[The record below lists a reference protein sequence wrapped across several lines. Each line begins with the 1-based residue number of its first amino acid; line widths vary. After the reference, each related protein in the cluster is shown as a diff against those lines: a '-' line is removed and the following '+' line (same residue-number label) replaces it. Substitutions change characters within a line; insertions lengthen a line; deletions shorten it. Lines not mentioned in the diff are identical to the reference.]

1 MIDNLD
7 LTLKDSFTSGLI
19 LGFPFS
25 FPKENTSYNYNSH
38 RLGYV
43 ALTSNPKISVAQKK
57 KKIKMYSLL
66 MLSICRRSPESALSH
81 SECWLIDQQLFG
93 ITLAKGKGQCDKSPP
108 GSSSFNLED
117 FAYIL
122 RTKVSLMIIP
132 RRRESVIP
140 RCPQEKPEILITG
153 ND

>member
-57 KKIKMYSLL
+57 KNQDVFFTYAIHL
-66 MLSICRRSPESALSH
+66 P
-81 SECWLIDQQLFG
+81 Q
-93 ITLAKGKGQCDKSPP
+93 IT
-108 GSSSFNLED
+108 
-117 FAYIL
+117 
-122 RTKVSLMIIP
+122 
-132 RRRESVIP
+132 
-140 RCPQEKPEILITG
+140 
-153 ND
+153 

>member
-25 FPKENTSYNYNSH
+25 FPKENTSYNYSSN

-66 MLSICRRSPESALSH
+66 MLSICRRSPESALCCLH
-81 SECWLIDQQLFG
+81 SECWLIDQQLFE
-93 ITLAKGKGQCDKSPP
+93 ITLAKGKGQCDKSLP

-122 RTKVSLMIIP
+122 RTKVSLMIIS

-140 RCPQEKPEILITG
+140 RCPQEKPEI
-153 ND
+153 

>member
-25 FPKENTSYNYNSH
+25 FPKENTSYNYSSN

-57 KKIKMYSLL
+57 KNQDVFFTHAIHL
-66 MLSICRRSPESALSH
+66 P
-81 SECWLIDQQLFG
+81 Q
-93 ITLAKGKGQCDKSPP
+93 IT
-108 GSSSFNLED
+108 
-117 FAYIL
+117 
-122 RTKVSLMIIP
+122 
-132 RRRESVIP
+132 
-140 RCPQEKPEILITG
+140 
-153 ND
+153 

>member
-25 FPKENTSYNYNSH
+25 FPKENTSYNYSSN

-57 KKIKMYSLL
+57 KKSRRILYSCYPSAADHLSLL
-66 MLSICRRSPESALSH
+66 CVVFT
-81 SECWLIDQQLFG
+81 Q
-93 ITLAKGKGQCDKSPP
+93 
-108 GSSSFNLED
+108 N
-117 FAYIL
+117 
-122 RTKVSLMIIP
+122 
-132 RRRESVIP
+132 
-140 RCPQEKPEILITG
+140 TG
-153 ND
+153 